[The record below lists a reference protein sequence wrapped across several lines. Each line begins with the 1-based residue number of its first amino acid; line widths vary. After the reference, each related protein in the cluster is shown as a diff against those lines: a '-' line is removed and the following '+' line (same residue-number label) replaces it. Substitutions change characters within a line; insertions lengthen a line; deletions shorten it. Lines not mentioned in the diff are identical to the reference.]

1 MVNIGN
7 NFRQIN
13 MVKGIGSNPLMPVV
27 KIQGVAVTAANFRVR
42 SKINSQNW
50 RSDLGQIWLL
60 RLSEATGIA
69 SYFEDFA
76 IEQRP
81 NMA

>member
-7 NFRQIN
+7 NFSQIN
-13 MVKGIGSNPLMPVV
+13 TVKGVGPNPVMPAV
-27 KIQGVAVTAANFRVR
+27 KTQGVAVTTADFRVH
-42 SKINSQNW
+42 SKTNLQNW

-76 IEQRP
+76 IEQGP